1 MQHRKR
7 CWSWGHGLSHDAA
20 LLAVFA
26 GKMIYRVIINLILI
40 SIIFSLFTIHFQSI
54 WAACGLHSFWKNVS
68 VHVLYG
74 AVEV

>member
-7 CWSWGHGLSHDAA
+7 CWNWGHGLSHDIA
-20 LLAVFA
+20 LLALSA

-40 SIIFSLFTIHFQSI
+40 SIWNFVLYRLAQIRNFAVQ
-54 WAACGLHSFWKNVS
+54 AMNVS